1 MALNTPEL
9 KERKA
14 QGWIDGW
21 KEEEGYIE
29 RGCVRGCVRENKR
42 TRGVSE
48 KGLDFPREALS
59 ESERKRDENT

>member
-9 KERKA
+9 KERKE

-29 RGCVRGCVRENKR
+29 RGCVRENKR
-42 TRGVSE
+42 TRGVSG

-59 ESERKRDENT
+59 ESERETDENT